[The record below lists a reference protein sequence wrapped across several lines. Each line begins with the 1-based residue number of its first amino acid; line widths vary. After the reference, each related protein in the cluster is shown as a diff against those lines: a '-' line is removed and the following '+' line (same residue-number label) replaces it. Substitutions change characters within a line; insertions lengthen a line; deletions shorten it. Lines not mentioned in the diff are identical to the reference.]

1 VAGIEEPVNLKRFRI
16 VSLLWVAILSI
27 PVSSA
32 LAQESAFQSP
42 ASLQS
47 VVQSYLEQQT
57 AGQPGDVKIKVNDP
71 DPRLK
76 LVACARPEAFLPNG
90 AHLAGRI
97 LVGVRCTSGKQ
108 WQVFVPAEIRVS
120 ASVWVAS
127 RALLAGVQVA
137 FSDLRLETVDITTF
151 SSAVV
156 MQPEQAVGK
165 TLARSIAAGLPVRL
179 DALKDDD
186 TLTAGE
192 TVRVDCVGT
201 GFKVSAEGKAV
212 SGANANQSVQ
222 VRMPSGKILTGI
234 VRPGKVVELRI

>member
-1 VAGIEEPVNLKRFRI
+1 MKRFRA
-16 VSLLWVAILSI
+16 VLLFWAVILSI
-27 PVSSA
+27 PVSPV
-32 LAQESAFQSP
+32 LAQDIAFQSP
-42 ASLQS
+42 DSLQS
-47 VVQSYLEQQT
+47 VVRSYLEQQT

-76 LVACARPEAFLPNG
+76 LAACAQPEAFLPNG
-90 AHLAGRI
+90 ARLAGRT
-97 LVGVRCTSGKQ
+97 LVGVRCTSGKP

-127 RALLAGVQVA
+127 RPLLAGVQVT
-137 FSDLRLETVDITTF
+137 FSDLRLETIDTTTF

-156 MQPEQAVGK
+156 TQPEQALGK
-165 TLARSIAAGLPVRL
+165 TVARSIAAGLPVRL
-179 DALKDDD
+179 DALKNDD

-212 SGANANQSVQ
+212 SSANANQSVQ
-222 VRMPSGKILTGI
+222 VRMPSGQILTGI